1 MCLPTTTTNQQQT
14 NNQPTTN
21 QQQTNNKTA
30 TTTKTNNNQKNNNK
44 HKQTNKQT
52 NNNNNNKRQQTTT
65 NKQQQQQHQQQHQHQ
80 HQHQYQHQ
88 QHQQHVLLP
97 GWLGL
102 HTPECGA
109 SMGFNKLLFVVVVAF
124 TLSSPVFQL
133 WGFASVLFIVFA
145 RPCVPL
151 YLLLVVNFQFQSV
164 THSGNFY
171 QACFLHGFVTVVLL
185 KPGLLS
191 SHAGAWSQ
199 PGLLDPFAKL
209 AWLARRSV
217 EPAWLLDPC
226 VSLLVLLAEWSILL
240 ENYCQAGCVRTPERG
255 ATALTVTLWNS
266 ALVRTLGRGASLT
279 LQVFLLSLSTF
290 LNPASA
296 VLC

>member
-1 MCLPTTTTNQQQT
+1 MSS
-14 NNQPTTN
+14 NNNNKPTTN

-30 TTTKTNNNQKNNNK
+30 TTTTKKNKQQPKKQQTTTTN
-44 HKQTNKQT
+44 TNKQT
-52 NNNNNNKRQQTTT
+52 NNNNKRQQTTT
-65 NKQQQQQHQQQHQHQ
+65 NKQQQQHQHQQ
-80 HQHQYQHQ
+80 QHQYQHQ

>member
-1 MCLPTTTTNQQQT
+1 
-14 NNQPTTN
+14 
-21 QQQTNNKTA
+21 
-30 TTTKTNNNQKNNNK
+30 
-44 HKQTNKQT
+44 
-52 NNNNNNKRQQTTT
+52 
-65 NKQQQQQHQQQHQHQ
+65 
-80 HQHQYQHQ
+80 
-88 QHQQHVLLP
+88 
-97 GWLGL
+97 
-102 HTPECGA
+102 
-109 SMGFNKLLFVVVVAF
+109 MGFNKLFVVVVVVVVAF

-191 SHAGAWSQ
+191 SHAGACSH

-217 EPAWLLDPC
+217 EPVWLLDPC
-226 VSLLVLLAEWSILL
+226 LSLLVLMAVWSILL
-240 ENYCQAGCVRTPERG
+240 ENYCRAGCVRTPERG
-255 ATALTVTLWNS
+255 ASPAFRAL
-266 ALVRTLGRGASLT
+266 
-279 LQVFLLSLSTF
+279 
-290 LNPASA
+290 
-296 VLC
+296 